1 MKEQSGS
8 EKPPSLNIPEPWRKL
23 MRLRGLDHI
32 QLAMPKGEEEKAR
45 AFYGGLLGIPEVTK
59 PANLAP
65 RGGCWFESGPLKVH
79 LGVDP
84 HFVPARKAHP
94 AFVVEGLT
102 ELIEILRQAGCKVTE
117 DQPLEGYNRKFVDDP
132 FGNRIEL
139 LEPASA

>member
-1 MKEQSGS
+1 MKEQGGS
-8 EKPPSLNIPEPWRKL
+8 ENSRSLNIPEPWRKL

-65 RGGCWFESGPLKVH
+65 RGGCWFESGQLKVH

-117 DQPLEGYNRKFVDDP
+117 DQPLKGYNRKYVDDP

-139 LEPASA
+139 MEPASA